1 MDSLGSYLHSIGK
14 IPLLTASEE
23 IVLGR
28 EVKAGLAIELEVP
41 PGARTA
47 SQKRIVKRG
56 QKAKKRMIEANL
68 RLVVS
73 VAKKYMRF
81 GMEMM
86 DLIQEGS
93 LGLNRA
99 VEKFDSERGY
109 KFSTYAYWWI
119 RQAMTRA
126 LDTQSRSIRIPLHL
140 GEIHMKIRRYT
151 REVETK
157 YGRKPSYQELADH
170 LERPVE
176 QIREVIQAF
185 TPICSLDK
193 KAPGEDKSSVVDL
206 IPDHRYGTPDAIEL
220 EDAALLNDSYLSL
233 LNPREREIVEL
244 NFGLVDGIPMSMS
257 DIGKRIINVDTGKNV
272 SRERVRQIKD
282 NALKKMRFYAGM
294 MDEKQLKNPAVA
306 QTTYYQAEMIAA

>member
-41 PGARTA
+41 PGERTA

-126 LDTQSRSIRIPLHL
+126 LDTQSRAIRLPLHL
-140 GEIHMKIRRYT
+140 SEIHLKIRRRT
-151 REVETK
+151 REVENLE
-157 YGRKPSYQELADH
+157 GRKPTYQELADY
-170 LERPVE
+170 LGRPVQ

-185 TPICSLDK
+185 TPISSLDK
-193 KAPGEDKSSVVDL
+193 QTPGEDRSAVVDL
-206 IPDHRYGTPDAIEL
+206 IADPRYGTPDDVEL
-220 EDAALLNDSYLSL
+220 EDAAALNEVYLSR
-233 LNPREREIVEL
+233 LNPRELEVVVL
-244 NFGLVDGIPMSMS
+244 TFGIESGEPLSLSEVSRQIANANGS
-257 DIGKRIINVDTGKNV
+257 GKGV
-272 SRERVRQIKD
+272 SRERIRQIRD
-282 NALKKMRFYAGM
+282 NALMKMRYFAGSN
-294 MDEKQLKNPAVA
+294 DPKKLEKPAIA
-306 QTTYYQAEMIAA
+306 QASYQPALL